1 MSTEK
6 QVERLENA
14 TVRLTVTIDKDTVN
28 EKYNEVVKHYA
39 KEAQV
44 KGFRK
49 GKVPFEI
56 MERKF
61 GDSLKWEAT
70 HQLLD
75 ESLRE
80 TLEEIEEKPLP
91 YSQPELDG
99 EVELQKDEDFTFS
112 VKYDV
117 YPKIELGEYNG
128 VEVEVDEIEIT
139 DEDMERELK
148 NIQEQNAVVQE
159 KSSGA
164 VEQDDIVTIDYWEL
178 DENDE
183 PKDDTRREDFVFTV
197 GTGYNLYKLDD
208 DIIGMEAGA
217 EKVVT
222 KEFPDDYEHSE
233 LAGQTKKVGV
243 KIKTIKQRELPELD
257 DELAQDVSEKYET
270 LEDLKQDIR
279 KRLEEAAENR
289 MRDEK
294 VQKILDKI
302 VENSEL
308 ELPGSML
315 DAELDQFWQEFV
327 QKFQAVPEQIEQML
341 AAQGMTKDDFKQRW
355 REDAEKRL
363 SRRLVVQKILENEEI
378 EVSDEEFDA
387 DIKEKAE
394 ASSMDLEQ
402 TREYIEQNNMTEY
415 LRREVRE
422 RKLYDQLI
430 ERATVKPGEK
440 VKFLDAMQRNA

>member
-1 MSTEK
+1 MVTEK
-6 QVERLENA
+6 QIERLENA
-14 TVRLTVTIDKDTVN
+14 AVRLTVTIDKDTVN
-28 EKYNEVVKHYA
+28 EKYNDVVKHYA

-61 GDSLKWEAT
+61 GESLKWEAT

-80 TLEEIEEKPLP
+80 TLEEIDEKPLP

-99 EVELQKDEDFTFS
+99 EVQLQKDEDFTFS

-117 YPKIELGEYNG
+117 YPEIELGEYNG

-139 DEDMERELK
+139 EEDMNRELE
-148 NIQEQNAVVQE
+148 NIREQNAVVQE
-159 KSSGA
+159 KSAGA
-164 VEQDDIVTIDYWEL
+164 VEKDDIVTIDYWEL

-183 PKDDTRREDFVFTV
+183 PKEDTRREDFVFTV

-208 DIIGMEAGA
+208 DIIGMEVDS

-222 KEFPDDYEHSE
+222 KEFPEDYEHTE
-233 LAGQTKKVGV
+233 LAGQTKKIGV

-270 LEDLKQDIR
+270 LDDLKQDIR
-279 KRLEEAAENR
+279 TRLEEAAENR

-302 VENSEL
+302 VENSRL
-308 ELPGSML
+308 ELPESML
-315 DAELDQFWQEFV
+315 EAELDQFWQEFV

-341 AAQGMTKDDFKQRW
+341 AAQGMSKDDFKQRW

-363 SRRLVVQKILENEEI
+363 SRRLVVQKILDNEEI
-378 EVSDEEFDA
+378 EVTDEELDA

-415 LRREVRE
+415 IRREVRE

-430 ERATVKPGEK
+430 ERATVKPGEQ

>member
-270 LEDLKQDIR
+270 LEDLKRDIR

>member
-279 KRLEEAAENR
+279 KRLEEATENR